1 MSSLQLFT
9 GEFIGTA
16 LLILLGNGA
25 VANVLLKASKGHN
38 GGWIVVA
45 MGWAMAAFVAV
56 FISAPISGAHLNP
69 AATLAFVL
77 NGTIGY
83 ADIPAYLAGQFAGTM
98 CGSFLVYI
106 AYQPHFNATTDGVA
120 TRSCFCTDPA
130 IPRPFSNLVTE
141 IITTFVLIF
150 SVLNLAKPD
159 IGLGAISSVP
169 VAFIV
174 LAIAVCLGGP
184 TGCAMNPARDLGPRI
199 VYALLPIPHKAGNDW
214 GYAWVPV
221 AGPLLGALLAAGIH
235 HGIR

>member
-1 MSSLQLFT
+1 MASLQIFT
-9 GEFIGTA
+9 GEFTGAA
-16 LLILLGNGA
+16 LLILLGNGS
-25 VANVLLKASKGHN
+25 VANVVLKGSKGHN
-38 GGWIVVA
+38 GGWMVVA

-77 NGTIGY
+77 NGTISY
-83 ADIPAYLAGQFAGTM
+83 HDIPVYLAGQFSGTM
-98 CGSFLVYI
+98 TGALLVYA
-106 AYQPHFNATTDGVA
+106 AYHPHFLATTDGMA
-120 TRSCFCTDPA
+120 TRACFCTDPA
-130 IPRPFSNLVTE
+130 IQAPFSNLATE

-150 SVLNLAKPD
+150 SILNLGKPA

-199 VYALLPIPHKAGNDW
+199 VFALLPIPHKAGNDW
-214 GYAWVPV
+214 GYAWIPV
-221 AGPLLGALLAAGIH
+221 AGPMLGALLAAGIYH
-235 HGIR
+235 CIR